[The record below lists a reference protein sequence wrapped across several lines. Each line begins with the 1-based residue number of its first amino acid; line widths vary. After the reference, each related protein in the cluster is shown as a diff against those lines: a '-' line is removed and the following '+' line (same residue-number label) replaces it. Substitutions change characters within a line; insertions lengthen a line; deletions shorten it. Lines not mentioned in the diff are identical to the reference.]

1 MSTATALALLPE
13 HRDELVVGSGIDP
26 QVAALN
32 VRSFGPGA
40 ADHWESARAE
50 LIRHKRLAIQTTS
63 TTTTGSAL
71 PQSQPAMLAGQLI
84 SLQQRYAH
92 LAHGGWW
99 SDGEALPGFEP
110 FNCWKP
116 KRPRLSGDQRRDK
129 RTGRLVR
136 VTPAPIKYETQPAH
150 PRGGGVLLPRVPLPQ
165 WELICRRAGVPL
177 PSPEVREAG
186 FWAWLTTVPQVP
198 VVLTEG
204 LKKALCAISA
214 GHAALALPGVDMGSR
229 RDPDS
234 GQLQLIPELEAIAA
248 GGRRMTVVF
257 DREVRRV
264 TAKRVEIAARKLARL
279 LAQAGA
285 DAAVARLPLLQ
296 GGKAGLDDVV
306 VALGPSALDQ
316 ALQQAAAAPALALLP
331 QLPPPHA
338 CAPHGQYLGQS
349 VTIPQAERLVAIDG
363 PMGSGKTDLI
373 TEHLAP
379 LQAAGQRVVL
389 VTYRRSLGEAL
400 AAELG
405 LPWGDDAKP
414 GSDLRQTGLALC
426 IDSLAPGSAM
436 RINPVDWR
444 GAVVVIDEV
453 EAVMRHALMGQTAV
467 AKRRPQVLQTLTALL
482 ANARQVVV
490 ADAQLGT
497 PCLEALE
504 AAAGAPAYLISSEH
518 RPAAGRQLVVHD
530 SRDSWRGALL
540 QALQRRERVWIAT
553 TAAEATSP
561 NSAVNL
567 AALASVTWPGC
578 RVLTVD
584 RDTVNDPSHHAY
596 QLAHA
601 PNKVAAQYDVVV
613 ASPAVAAGL
622 SVTLRGHFQRVLAIA
637 GGTTDANAVVQ
648 AMGRI
653 RDDVPRELYAPP
665 RSPGNHLLIGSGDMA
680 ADRVLQHL
688 GQHHQLV
695 VGQLAAAG
703 FNVETGDSGPWLP
716 LWARLAAL
724 QNLTRQNYR
733 QAVVELM
740 RREGYNVLACAVP
753 DPMAQ
758 AEAKVAAAT
767 LRDLAQAAEA
777 EAQTAVI
784 SAELLSQEA
793 AIELQS
799 ARRRLNPAEKAQ
811 LQRWR
816 ISKAWGLGQT
826 APTPEVLEAHA
837 DGTHHKVVMHWAVTD
852 PTAAPAIAAHD
863 RRQAREQAP
872 SGVAW
877 APDLTAATIGTKVAL
892 TRALGLTQ
900 WLGRDGW
907 FCADDPELVGL
918 VAEVLA
924 HRSAITQVLG
934 LRPGS
939 RPTTVLRQLLGL
951 AHHRLEARRIKAS
964 TGRDAYQYR
973 VVPCPMPAGITAEQ
987 VVGAWLE
994 AHGDGPKNPLKK
1006 ERQVLAHG

>member
-1 MSTATALALLPE
+1 MIATTAAALLPQ
-13 HRDELVVGSGIDP
+13 HHHELVVGSAIDA
-26 QVAALN
+26 QVAAAN

-40 ADHWESARAE
+40 ADHWEHARGD
-50 LIRHKRLAIQTTS
+50 LLRHKRLAIQTES
-63 TTTTGSAL
+63 VAGNGC
-71 PQSQPAMLAGQLI
+71 PQAQPGFLADRLI
-84 SLQQRYAH
+84 GLEQRYAH

-99 SDGEALPGFEP
+99 SDGEALPGFEA

-116 KRPRLSGDQRRDK
+116 NQPRLSGDQRRDK

-136 VTPAPIKYETQPAH
+136 VTPTPIRYETQPAH
-150 PRGGGVLLPRVPLPQ
+150 PRGGGVFLPRVPLAQ

-177 PSPEVREAG
+177 PKPEVREAG
-186 FWAWLTTVPQVP
+186 FWAWLITMPTVP
-198 VVLTEG
+198 VVAAEG

-214 GHAALALPGVDMGSR
+214 GHAALALGGVDMGSR

-234 GQLQLIPELEAIAA
+234 GQLQLIAELEALAA
-248 GGRRMTVVF
+248 GGRRLVVVF
-257 DREVRRV
+257 DREVKRT
-264 TAKRVEIAARKLARL
+264 TAKRVELAAAKLARL
-279 LAQAGA
+279 LSKAGA
-285 DAAVARLPLLQ
+285 DASVARLPLLK

-306 VALGPSALDQ
+306 VALGAG
-316 ALQQAAAAPALALLP
+316 ALQRALEQAAAAPALALLP

-349 VTIPQAERLVAIDG
+349 VTIPQAEKLVAADG
-363 PMGSGKTDLI
+363 PMGSGKTELF
-373 TEHLAP
+373 TSYLEP

-389 VTYRRSLGEAL
+389 ITYRRSLGEAL
-400 AAELG
+400 AGELG

-436 RINPVDWR
+436 RINPADWR
-444 GAVVVIDEV
+444 GAIVVIDEV

-467 AKRRPQVLQTLTALL
+467 AKRRVTVLQTLTALL
-482 ANARQVVV
+482 ANAAQVLV
-490 ADAQLGT
+490 ADAQLGA

-518 RPAAGRQLVVHD
+518 KPATGRDLTVHE

-567 AALASVTWPGC
+567 AKLAAATWPGC
-578 RVLTVD
+578 KVLQVD
-584 RDTVNDPSHHAY
+584 RDTVNDPNHHAY

-601 PNKVAAQYDVVV
+601 PNAVAGAYDVVV

-622 SVTLRGHFQRVLAIA
+622 SVTLRGHFTRVLAIA

-688 GQHHQLV
+688 GQHHELV

-703 FNVETGDSGPWLP
+703 FNIETGDSGPWLP
-716 LWARLAAL
+716 LWAKLAAL

-740 RREGYNVLACAVP
+740 RREGYNVIAAAIP
-753 DPMAQ
+753 DAMTQ
-758 AEAKVAAAT
+758 AEAKTAGAA

-777 EAQTAVI
+777 EAQAAVI
-784 SAELLSQEA
+784 SAELLSDQDA
-793 AIELQS
+793 AELQQ
-799 ARRRLNPAEKAQ
+799 ARRRLNPAEKAA

-816 ISKAWGLGQT
+816 ISKAWGLGAA
-826 APTPEVLEAHA
+826 APTTEILEAHA
-837 DGTHHKVVMHWAVTD
+837 DGIHKKVVMQWAITD
-852 PTAAPAIAAHD
+852 PAAAPAVAAHD

-872 SGVAW
+872 SGHAW

-892 TRALGLTQ
+892 SRAMGLGQ
-900 WLGRDGW
+900 WLSRDGW
-907 FCADDPELVGL
+907 FCADDPELGGL

-924 HRSAITQVLG
+924 HRSALTQVLG

-964 TGRDAYQYR
+964 TGRDQYQYR
-973 VVPCPMPAGITAEQ
+973 VMPCQLPAGVTADQ
-987 VVGAWLE
+987 VIGAWQQ
-994 AHGDGPKNPLKK
+994 AHADGPKNPLQK
-1006 ERQVLAHG
+1006 EGRLLAHA

>member
-1 MSTATALALLPE
+1 MSATTTAVALLPQ
-13 HRDELVVGSGIDP
+13 HHHELVVGSAIDA
-26 QVAALN
+26 QVAAAN

-40 ADHWESARAE
+40 ADHWESARFE
-50 LIRHKRLAIQTTS
+50 LIRHKRLAIQTES
-63 TTTTGSAL
+63 VAGNGHHQGQAGHLDGAL
-71 PQSQPAMLAGQLI
+71 IALDR
-84 SLQQRYAH
+84 RYRH

-99 SDGEALPGFEP
+99 SDGEALPGFEA

-116 KRPRLSGDQRRDK
+116 SQPRLSGDQRRDK

-136 VTPAPIKYETQPAH
+136 VTPAQVKYETQPAH
-150 PRGGGVLLPRVPLPQ
+150 PRGGGVFAPRVPLAQ

-177 PSPEVREAG
+177 PSPEVQAAG
-186 FWAWLTTVPQVP
+186 FWAWLLTLPTVPVIAA
-198 VVLTEG
+198 EG
-204 LKKALCAISA
+204 LKKALAAISA
-214 GHAALALPGVDMGSR
+214 GHAALAVAGVDMGYR

-234 GQLQLIPELEAIAA
+234 SQLQLIPELEAIAA
-248 GGRRMTVVF
+248 GGRRLVVVF
-257 DREVRRV
+257 DRETKRS
-264 TAKRVEIAARKLARL
+264 TAKRVDLAAAKLARL
-279 LAQAGA
+279 LSKAGA
-285 DAAVARLPLLQ
+285 DAAVARLPLLK
-296 GGKAGLDDVV
+296 GGKAGLDDVL
-306 VALGPSALDQ
+306 VALGAGALDR
-316 ALQQAAAAPALALLP
+316 AIEQAAAAPALALLP
-331 QLPPPHA
+331 QLPPPHTSA
-338 CAPHGQYLGQS
+338 AHGQYLGQAL
-349 VTIPQAERLVAIDG
+349 TIPKAERLVAISG
-363 PMGSGKTDLI
+363 AMGSGKTDLI

-389 VTYRRSLGEAL
+389 ITYRRSLGEAL

-436 RINPVDWR
+436 RINPADWH
-444 GAVVVIDEV
+444 GATVVVDEV

-467 AKRRPQVLQTLTALL
+467 AKRRVTVLQTLSALL
-482 ANARQVVV
+482 ANAAQVLV
-490 ADAQLGT
+490 ADAQLGN

-518 RPAAGRQLVVHD
+518 RPATGRDLTVHE

-540 QALQRRERVWIAT
+540 QALQRRERVWVCT

-567 AALASVTWPGC
+567 AKLAAATWPGC
-578 RVLTVD
+578 KVLTVD
-584 RDTVNDPSHHAY
+584 RDTVNAPNHHAY

-601 PNKVAAQYDVVV
+601 PNEVAGSYDVVV

-622 SVTLRGHFQRVLAIA
+622 SVTLRGHFTRVLAIA
-637 GGTTDANAVVQ
+637 GGTTDANGVVQ
-648 AMGRI
+648 AMGRV

-703 FNVETGDSGPWLP
+703 FNIETGESGPWLP
-716 LWARLAAL
+716 LWAKLAAL

-740 RREGYNVLACAVP
+740 RREGYNVLAAAIP

-758 AEAKVAAAT
+758 AEAKAAAAT
-767 LRDLAQAAEA
+767 LRDMAEAAEA
-777 EAQTAVI
+777 EAQAAVI
-784 SAELLSQEA
+784 GAELLSDQEA
-793 AIELQS
+793 AELQQ
-799 ARRRLNPAEKAQ
+799 ARRRLNPAEKAA

-816 ISKAWGLGQT
+816 IGKAWGLGQI
-826 APTPEVLEAHA
+826 APTPEILEAHG
-837 DGTHHKVVMHWAVTD
+837 DGIHRKVVMQWAITD
-852 PTAAPAIAAHD
+852 PAAAPAVAAHD
-863 RRQAREQAP
+863 RRQAREKAP
-872 SGVAW
+872 SGHAW

-892 TRALGLTQ
+892 AQSLGLEQ
-900 WLGRDGW
+900 WLSRDGW
-907 FCADDPELVGL
+907 FCSDAPELVGL
-918 VAEVLA
+918 VGEVLA
-924 HRSAITQVLG
+924 HRSAVTQVLG

-939 RPTTVLRQLLGL
+939 RPTTVLRQLVGL

-964 TGRDAYQYR
+964 TGRDQYQYR
-973 VVPCPMPAGITAEQ
+973 VRPCPLPAGITADQ
-987 VVGAWLE
+987 VVGAWIE
-994 AHGDGPKNPLKK
+994 ANGDGPKNPLHK
-1006 ERQVLAHG
+1006 EGQVLAHG